1 MKQHFPVDTNLDYT
15 DVKSQNLR
23 NIILVYL
30 PVHILTTH
38 YTYTTTKL

>member
-1 MKQHFPVDTNLDYT
+1 MKRRFPVETNLDYT

-30 PVHILTTH
+30 PVNKQELYCAGSEI
-38 YTYTTTKL
+38 